1 MAIINYDKDLPSNS
15 KTEKIEKP
23 AEVEPKK
30 KIISGKATIKKKASL
45 LKKFRDTFIAEDISN
60 VKRYVFDDVLIP
72 GIKNLFVDTIS
83 MFILGDSYRGR
94 SSVGLGRRDRTSYS
108 VRLDSDRR
116 TTLRYT
122 SAGGKYRDV
131 VYETRED
138 AEDVLDDLLMLIDKY
153 GKTTVSDLYSA
164 SGITPDFT
172 DEKFGWVD
180 LKRATI
186 RRVPDGYILDMPKAY
201 PLD

>member
-15 KTEKIEKP
+15 KTEKIEKVEKE
-23 AEVEPKK
+23 EVEPKK
-30 KIISGKATIKKKASL
+30 KIISGKATVKKRASL
-45 LKKFRDTFIAEDISN
+45 IKKFRDTFIVEDISN
-60 VKRYVFDDVLIP
+60 VKRYVFDEVLIP

-94 SSVGLGRRDRTSYS
+94 PSYSRRDRTSYS
-108 VRLDSDRR
+108 VRLDSDRK
-116 TTLRYT
+116 TSRYT
-122 SAGGKYRDV
+122 ATVGGKYRDV

-138 AEDVLDDLLMLIDKY
+138 AEDVLDDLLSLIDRY
-153 GKTTVSDLYSA
+153 GKATVSDLYSA

-172 DEKFGWVD
+172 DEKYGWLD